1 MLENNREEEIL
12 KKHLTKEM
20 DSIKVPKGL
29 KEDLWIQVKPVR
41 KNKRIILPY
50 IATLAC
56 LTVLVALGL
65 SGFPFNSEPTPSDTQ
80 DKNIQSIEAVLNN
93 NLTGPDDELK
103 QILEGEG
110 ELEALGQY
118 ERNLYKEY
126 FADDTSYQEYI
137 SSYGSVLWVEPIR
150 NDYKLEV
157 KNIKYEKTDSKE
169 IIYNFSI
176 ELQYQKK
183 GSESSEVATLN
194 GQANLNEE
202 HKIEDML
209 IRVEDFMRSLS
220 D

>member
-1 MLENNREEEIL
+1 MLENNQGEESL

-20 DSIKVPKGL
+20 NSIKVPKGL
-29 KEDLWIQVKPVR
+29 KEEMWTQVKPVR
-41 KNKRIILPY
+41 KKRKAVLPY

-56 LTVLVALGL
+56 LMVLVALGL

-80 DKNIQSIEAVLNN
+80 DKNIQTIEAVLKN
-93 NLTGPDDELK
+93 NLTGPDDELE

-118 ERNLYKEY
+118 ERKLYKEY

-137 SSYGSVLWVEPIR
+137 SSYGSVLWIVPIR

-157 KNIKYEKTDSKE
+157 KNIEYEKSDSKE

-176 ELQYQKK
+176 ELQYQKE
-183 GSESSEVATLN
+183 GSESAEVETIN
-194 GQANLNEE
+194 GQANLNED

-220 D
+220 N

>member
-1 MLENNREEEIL
+1 MLENNREEESL

-29 KEDLWIQVKPVR
+29 KEEMWTQVKPVR
-41 KNKRIILPY
+41 KKRKVVLPY

-65 SGFPFNSEPTPSDTQ
+65 SGFPLNSEPTPSDTVTTQ
-80 DKNIQSIEAVLNN
+80 DENIRTIEAVLQN

-137 SSYGSVLWVEPIR
+137 SSYGSVLWIVPIR

-157 KNIKYEKTDSKE
+157 KNIDYEKSDSKE

-183 GSESSEVATLN
+183 GSESSEVATVN
-194 GQANLNEE
+194 GQA
-202 HKIEDML
+202 KIG
-209 IRVEDFMRSLS
+209 RAHV
-220 D
+220 